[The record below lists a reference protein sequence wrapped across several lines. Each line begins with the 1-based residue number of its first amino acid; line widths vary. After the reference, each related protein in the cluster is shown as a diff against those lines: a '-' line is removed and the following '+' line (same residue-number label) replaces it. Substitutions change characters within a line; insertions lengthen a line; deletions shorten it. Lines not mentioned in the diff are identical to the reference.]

1 MRKAIAKQQMVA
13 DRNEDIDVIGIAE
26 DELEAAMQVFYVRRG
41 RVVGR
46 KGFVL
51 DKVEELTP
59 GKLVDRILE
68 AMYGDEPPTGVPKQ
82 VLVPVE
88 PDDRATYEEWLSPA
102 RESGADPRPT
112 AWRQA
117 VVARHRDAK
126 RQRGVHPPP
135 PSPGERSQHAQPC
148 AHRVAGPAVAARG
161 AVADRVL
168 RHGAP
173 AGHRL
178 RRLDGGGRGRLP
190 NKREYRRFRV
200 KDVPGND
207 DYAAM
212 EEVLTRRLTAYL
224 AERDRPIKNARAP
237 RQVRVPTSA
246 ARRRR
251 RQGSARRRPARR
263 ESLGLADEIPV
274 AGLAKRFEEVFVP
287 GRSDPVEIPRGSEAL
302 FMLQRIRDEAHR
314 FANTFHVE
322 RRSKRMTASSLD
334 GIPGLGE
341 TRKTTREGDGRG
353 QRREA
358 RRARGPEVAAV
369 PPRRRRRGDPL
380 EVPPRVSVTGS
391 GRARRRR
398 RECDQPAHSATSAV
412 PAR

>member
-1 MRKAIAKQQMVA
+1 MRAAATELEFERAARLRDRLAAVRKAIAKQQMVA

-26 DELEAAMQVFYVRRG
+26 DDLEAAVQVFYVRRG

-59 GKLVDRILE
+59 GRLVDRILE

-88 PDDRATYEEWLSPA
+88 PDDRGDVRGVALALPGLA
-102 RESGADPRPT
+102 GADPRAA

-117 VVARHRDAK
+117 FPARHGDAQ

-135 PSPGERSQHAQPC
+135 AAAGERPQHAEPALTELQDLLDLPEAPLRIEC
-148 AHRVAGPAVAARG
+148 YDMAHLQGTDYVGSMV
-161 AVADRVL
+161 VL
-168 RHGAP
+168 E
-173 AGHRL
+173 
-178 RRLDGGGRGRLP
+178 DGLP

-224 AERDRPIKNARAP
+224 AERDRPINERGERPGKFAYPPQLLVVDGGKGQLGVAR
-237 RQVRVPTSA
+237 
-246 ARRRR
+246 ARRRVARAGR
-251 RQGSARRRPARR
+251 RDPRRRSRQALRGGVRARPIRPGRDPAGERGALHAAADPRRGPPLRQHVPRRAPVEAHDGELARRHPRPRR
-263 ESLGLADEIPV
+263 V
-274 AGLAKRFEEVFVP
+274 AQDQA
-287 GRSDPVEIPRGSEAL
+287 
-302 FMLQRIRDEAHR
+302 
-314 FANTFHVE
+314 
-322 RRSKRMTASSLD
+322 
-334 GIPGLGE
+334 
-341 TRKTTREGDGRG
+341 REGDGWG

-358 RRARGPEVAAV
+358 RR
-369 PPRRRRRGDPL
+369 
-380 EVPPRVSVTGS
+380 ST
-391 GRARRRR
+391 
-398 RECDQPAHSATSAV
+398 T
-412 PAR
+412 